1 MPRRKEEFAKI
12 REQSRSHIL
21 QVALTLFADHGFDGT
36 SMAMIAKKAGI
47 SVGLAYNYFKSKDD
61 LLKELFTSTLENF
74 SSAIGQQIERP
85 SRQDCINLM
94 SNLASSAKMQ
104 TDLWRLMMQIM
115 LQPELS
121 RHLMSG
127 LQSMTSNP
135 LTTFQ
140 RYFEEQKIAKPDL
153 TAEAVLAIILG
164 IVFYYLTHDDE
175 KTMCYALDM
184 ISKKLL

>member
-61 LLKELFTSTLENF
+61 LLKELFASKLENL
-74 SSAIGQQIERP
+74 SSAVGQQLEKP
-85 SRQDCINLM
+85 SRQDCIKLM

-115 LQPELS
+115 LQPEMA
-121 RHLMSG
+121 RHLLSG
-127 LQSMTSNP
+127 LHTMTSNP
-135 LTTFQ
+135 LVTFR
-140 RYFEEQKIAKPDL
+140 RYFEGQKNGDPDS
-153 TAEAVLAIILG
+153 TAEAVLAIVLG
-164 IVFYYLTHDDE
+164 VVFYYLTHDDE
-175 KTMCYALDM
+175 KTMTCALNL
-184 ISKKLL
+184 ISKNLL